1 MIRSIFPLN
10 DSEEENKESPDQVDG
25 GYTDSQSSVIGF
37 KLAKTTNDCQSI
49 QIYLTPIEMDE
60 DNDEGEQLL

>member
-1 MIRSIFPLN
+1 MIRSIFPLI
-10 DSEEENKESPDQVDG
+10 DREEDEDENKDQLDG
-25 GYTDSQSSVIGF
+25 GFTDSQSSVIGF

-60 DNDEGEQLL
+60 DNDESE

>member
-1 MIRSIFPLN
+1 MIRSIFPLI
-10 DSEEENKESPDQVDG
+10 DREEDEDENKDQLDG
-25 GYTDSQSSVIGF
+25 GFTDSQSSVIGF

-60 DNDEGEQLL
+60 DNDEGE